1 MRLPACLQRKAW
13 CSHMLNVNGNQPGV
27 IRHRARNLQV
37 NDFRGLRYGKITPT
51 DIDGALDFDGRLF
64 VFVEAKFIGTPIGR
78 GQELFLERVVDALDL
93 RPSRFALGIVAD
105 HAHPSDHDIDFSS
118 MVVRKSR
125 YRGRW
130 QFSANRLT
138 TVREAIDAM
147 VLFVENRTGKP
158 LYTRGAA

>member
-1 MRLPACLQRKAW
+1 
-13 CSHMLNVNGNQPGV
+13 MLNAQNNQPGV

-51 DIDGALDFDGRLF
+51 DIDGAIDFDGRLF
-64 VFVEAKFIGTPIGR
+64 VFVEAKFVGTPIGR

-93 RPSRFALGIVAD
+93 PPSRFALGLVAD
-105 HAHPSDHDIDFSS
+105 HAHPADHDIDFSS

-158 LYTRGAA
+158 LYNKGAA

>member
-1 MRLPACLQRKAW
+1 
-13 CSHMLNVNGNQPGV
+13 MLNVQNNQPGV

-51 DIDGALDFDGRLF
+51 DIDGAIDFDGRLF

-93 RPSRFALGIVAD
+93 WPSRFALGLVAD
-105 HAHPSDHDIDFSS
+105 HASPSDQDIDFSS

-130 QFSANRLT
+130 QFSADRAL
-138 TVREAIDAM
+138 TVRQAIDKM
-147 VLFVENRTGKP
+147 VLFVENKTGKA
-158 LYTRGAA
+158 LYQRTDT